1 MYPQP
6 FENPD
11 PNLPP
16 KGFSSRIYAY
26 RSLANQVIPSGV
38 FTRSQMNIVLFDSL
52 GEYDTALWQWTAT
65 KAGYYYMCASCRF
78 MAAAAAGNIQMDI
91 IRDLDSQN
99 IARDFTTLVLG
110 DAKAMFVACV
120 FYALAG
126 AAYYVRIRQTTGF
139 NLTFNNG
146 IGNHYFCVHKL
157 S

>member
-1 MYPQP
+1 M
-6 FENPD
+6 D
-11 PNLPP
+11 
-16 KGFSSRIYAY
+16 
-26 RSLANQVIPSGV
+26 
-38 FTRSQMNIVLFDSL
+38 TVLFDTL
-52 GEYDTALWQWTAT
+52 AEYNTALWQWTAT

-78 MAAAAAGNIQMDI
+78 TAAGGAGNIQMDI

-99 IARDFTTLVLG
+99 IARDFMTLAVG